1 MRESLYKWKYITLSC
16 GKSRKHH
23 RRGTECVWMNW
34 TALRWFP
41 ADVTGL
47 VCWPTISEQLV
58 SRAESCSPSNQSTLQ
73 HGWVKNVWETDHIH
87 SRRATGSWLLL
98 DCDNWE
104 DASIVIHILVCHEA
118 QCTVSGIILLNKG
131 NQLGGVGEEKAWIVR
146 SEHYQN
152 TWYSY
157 VK

>member
-1 MRESLYKWKYITLSC
+1 MFNFKWEKSETLLLQLAKKCIFLILLVKTMWEKACTSGNISHSITLSC

-73 HGWVKNVWETDHIH
+73 HGWVKNVWETDPIH
-87 SRRATGSWLLL
+87 SRRATGSWSLL

-118 QCTVSGIILLNKG
+118 QLAG
-131 NQLGGVGEEKAWIVR
+131 
-146 SEHYQN
+146 
-152 TWYSY
+152 
-157 VK
+157 